1 MGAFRG
7 MGLVTG
13 SASRAAE
20 GRRTRRLG
28 SGSSCWS
35 LLCRLAPTRDRPAV
49 LAGCRSRALVSLVVG
64 GWRLADAGHRER
76 PGGGVVDFATRGRA
90 SRDRD
95 LLVLGGFGGVLCGGG
110 LLGFDRRLGEQ
121 APGAA
126 GEVAL
131 EAAQRSLVGLALG
144 LFACEVF
151 LRGGVVLGA
160 GDRDRVQRPV
170 ELAVPAAVEA
180 VLGSLPGGAW
190 DRGGA

>member
-7 MGLVTG
+7 WVW
-13 SASRAAE
+13 SR
-20 GRRTRRLG
+20 GRRFGPQKGGERVVWCP
-28 SGSSCWS
+28 GSSCWS

-49 LAGCRSRALVSLVVG
+49 LAGCRSRARVSLVVG

>member
-49 LAGCRSRALVSLVVG
+49 L
-64 GWRLADAGHRER
+64 
-76 PGGGVVDFATRGRA
+76 
-90 SRDRD
+90 
-95 LLVLGGFGGVLCGGG
+95 CGGG

-121 APGAA
+121 APEAA

-144 LFACEVF
+144 LFAREIF

-170 ELAVPAAVEA
+170 ELAVTAAVEA
-180 VLGSLPGGAW
+180 VFGSLPGGAW
-190 DRGGA
+190 DRGGAGLAAEACV